1 MEDNYRII
9 NLLKSEQMTARQMAQ
24 LIGVQPSTLS
34 NIVSMRNRP
43 SLDLLQKIKTAFPAL
58 SSDWLFM
65 GKGPMKLPLTE
76 EKLLVDRQQSLPFG
90 DSEVDDEGVSIANVS
105 NSNDNISTEQ
115 KESSNNTHT
124 VKAISNQKQIT
135 SENAPILD
143 NISEE
148 TIIKSAASLTT
159 ASKDLQ
165 KIILL
170 YNDGSFEVFQ
180 N

>member
-1 MEDNYRII
+1 
-9 NLLKSEQMTARQMAQ
+9 
-24 LIGVQPSTLS
+24 
-34 NIVSMRNRP
+34 
-43 SLDLLQKIKTAFPAL
+43 
-58 SSDWLFM
+58 M

-76 EKLLVDRQQSLPFG
+76 EKLLVDRQQSLPFN
-90 DSEVDDEGVSIANVS
+90 DSEVDDEGVSVANVS
-105 NSNDNISTEQ
+105 NSNDNVSTEQ